1 MVSVTKTIRAT
12 PLPPTPSPPFWFTCG
27 GREGGGGVTLHFLET
42 FVNSLPDHLVIS
54 SPGPWIKQSSK
65 RVSFRICF
73 QLKKITT
80 YNKCI
85 SYHYSSSPSER
96 YNITLGNITW
106 ETRCSMRGIPGCGNG
121 TWELLMR
128 IKGPR
133 VVKSWINHF
142 EEMLVFVLNHCDN
155 ECFVFLRK
163 NFVPVIEY
171 FQI

>member
-1 MVSVTKTIRAT
+1 MKNKKGPVSVPVMVSVTKTIRAT
-12 PLPPTPSPPFWFTCG
+12 PLPPTPSPTLLIYLL
-27 GREGGGGVTLHFLET
+27 RKGGGGVTLHFLET
-42 FVNSLPDHLVIS
+42 LVNSLPDHLVIS

-65 RVSFRICF
+65 RVSFIICF

-85 SYHYSSSPSER
+85 SCHYSSSPSER

-128 IKGPR
+128 IKGPK
-133 VVKSWINHF
+133 VLKS
-142 EEMLVFVLNHCDN
+142 
-155 ECFVFLRK
+155 
-163 NFVPVIEY
+163 
-171 FQI
+171 